1 MKSALALIASGLVG
15 SVLVASSV
23 SACAESASD
32 LDPGPANGEE
42 KEEDNRA
49 SLPPPTGG
57 GGSKTDAGSS
67 SSSSSSSGGSG
78 IPACDPL
85 AAFTKMS
92 EIQAGAPCDS
102 TCNPAPPCCF
112 DLLGGALPI
121 DAGIPGL
128 SAACI
133 TK

>member
-1 MKSALALIASGLVG
+1 MKSALALIVSGLVA

-32 LDPGPANGEE
+32 LDPGPGADGDE

-49 SLPPPTGG
+49 SLPPPT

-67 SSSSSSSGGSG
+67 SSSSSSSGSGG
-78 IPACDPL
+78 IPACDPSVVVD
-85 AAFTKMS
+85 KIS
-92 EIQAGAPCDS
+92 EIQAGKPCDA
-102 TCNPAPPCCF
+102 TCNPATHCCF
-112 DLLGGALPI
+112 DLLGGGGLPI
-121 DAGIPGL
+121 PIPGL